1 MLTHAKKFLIG
12 KRFIFDPNDNS
23 LIDKLENNELIRLGS
38 NESRALSLLI
48 EDPSV
53 IITRQRIHDYVWR
66 EQGFEV
72 DDSSLTQAISTLRKA
87 LKDSTKS
94 PAFVKAVP
102 KRGYQVIATVE
113 PYLGEEKNE
122 VTESLSTTP
131 SVDVESTIDSPAMT
145 SDSEHTVETLEETE
159 EAPSDKTAEKS
170 KTQSILYT
178 FIYIFGVTLLLGIL
192 SFLSWLG
199 WVALIIALI
208 LPVAVNI
215 SMPPKSAAFRPLLQV
230 EGNNVYTPI
239 SNPVVK
245 DWNNMISSCVSS
257 YLRGHKNEGK
267 PTEVIVT
274 GGQNN
279 QLYLNYLHSSTVPME
294 NITLRLLTSHEDNA
308 KLCQ

>member
-94 PAFVKAVP
+94 PAFVKTVP

-113 PYLGEEKNE
+113 PYLGEEKDE

-131 SVDVESTIDSPAMT
+131 SVDVENTIDSPVMT
-145 SDSEHTVETLEETE
+145 SDSEHTVDTLEETE

-170 KTQSILYT
+170 KTQ
-178 FIYIFGVTLLLGIL
+178 
-192 SFLSWLG
+192 LSWLG
-199 WVALIIALI
+199 WVSLIIALI

-230 EGNNVYTPI
+230 EGITVYTPI

>member
-94 PAFVKAVP
+94 PAFVKTVP

-113 PYLGEEKNE
+113 PYLGEEKDE

-145 SDSEHTVETLEETE
+145 SDSEHTVDTIAEAE

-170 KTQSILYT
+170 KTQ
-178 FIYIFGVTLLLGIL
+178 
-192 SFLSWLG
+192 LSWLG

-230 EGNNVYTPI
+230 EGITVFTPI

-257 YLRGHKNEGK
+257 YLRNHKNEGK

>member
-94 PAFVKAVP
+94 PAFVKTVP

-113 PYLGEEKNE
+113 PYLGEEKDE
-122 VTESLSTTP
+122 ITESLSTTT
-131 SVDVESTIDSPAMT
+131 SVDVESTIDSPVIT
-145 SDSEHTVETLEETE
+145 SDSEHTVDTVAETE
-159 EAPSDKTAEKS
+159 EEPSDKTAEKS
-170 KTQSILYT
+170 KTQ
-178 FIYIFGVTLLLGIL
+178 
-192 SFLSWLG
+192 LSWLG

-230 EGNNVYTPI
+230 EGITVYTPI